1 MLYPIGIEMGDETHA
16 YGVIVPDVP
25 GCFSA
30 GDTLEEA
37 FENVREAI
45 EFHIQGLVEDGEE
58 VPLPTSLE
66 EHRKRFA
73 EDPDLQYFTF
83 LTVVNVDITH
93 LLGKAEKINITVPR
107 HLLHKIDQFVAVH
120 PEYKNR
126 SSFLSRIAA
135 DKVFGVATA

>member
-1 MLYPIGIEMGDETHA
+1 MLYPIVLQAVSDGYVCAI
-16 YGVIVPDVP
+16 PDVP

-30 GDTLEEA
+30 GNTLDEA
-37 FENVREAI
+37 FTNTQIAI
-45 EFHIQGLVEDGEE
+45 KSHIGLMVEDGEE

-66 EHRKRFA
+66 NHRA
-73 EDPDLQYFTF
+73 NPDFVGDDF
-83 LTVVNVDITH
+83 MFSMVDVDITH

-107 HLLHKIDQFVAVH
+107 HLLHKIDQFVAGN

-135 DKVFGVATA
+135 DKVYGFSTQPYQG